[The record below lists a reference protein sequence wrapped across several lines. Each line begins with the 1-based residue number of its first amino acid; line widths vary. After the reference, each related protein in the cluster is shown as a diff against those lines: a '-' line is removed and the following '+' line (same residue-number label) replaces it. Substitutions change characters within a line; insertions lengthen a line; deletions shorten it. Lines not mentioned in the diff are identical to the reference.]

1 MGMVTQPASRSTALV
16 LDELRAAIVGGELA
30 PGEQV
35 RQQAWAERCGVSRPP
50 VREALEILCNEGV
63 LTHGLN
69 QGYFVAKYSFSEMRQ
84 LYTMR
89 HLLEREVVASL
100 EWPSDQQLAQLRT
113 FVKNV
118 QLNVENGRPDLAMKS
133 LVDFYMTIFRL
144 SPLSVIVNEIER
156 LWTRT
161 APYRYGNYDVT
172 ADPQGVL
179 VRFDDV
185 IEALEA
191 RDREK
196 LNDLLKLLTLRGLDV
211 ASNPGD
217 WGGPETAQVSRTS

>member
-1 MGMVTQPASRSTALV
+1 MDMVTRPASRATALV
-16 LDELRAAIVGGELA
+16 LDALRAAIVGGELS

-69 QGYFVAKYSFSEMRQ
+69 QGYFVTKFSLSEMRQ

-89 HLLEREVVASL
+89 HLLEREAIATI
-100 EWPSDQQLAQLRT
+100 EWPTGEQIDRLRAL
-113 FVKNV
+113 VEDV
-118 QLNVENGRPDLAMKS
+118 QRTVNDRRPDLAMTS
-133 LVDFYMTIFRL
+133 LVQFYLTIFRL
-144 SPLSVIVNEIER
+144 SPLSLIVDEIER
-156 LWTRT
+156 LWMRS

-172 ADPQGVL
+172 VDPQGTL
-179 VRFDDV
+179 VRFDEV
-185 IEALEA
+185 IGALVA

-196 LNDLLKLLTLRGLDV
+196 LGDLLQRLTLRGLGA
-211 ASNPGD
+211 ASSPGD
-217 WGGPETAQVSRTS
+217 WTGVDRAEVGQMS

>member
-1 MGMVTQPASRSTALV
+1 MDIVTRPASRSTALV
-16 LDELRAAIVGGELA
+16 LDALRAAIVGGELG
-30 PGEQV
+30 PGEPV
-35 RQQAWAERCGVSRPP
+35 RQQVWAERCGVSRPP

-89 HLLEREVVASL
+89 HLLEREAVASI
-100 EWPSDQQLAQLRT
+100 EWPSEQQVAQLRT

-144 SPLSVIVNEIER
+144 SPLSIIVNEIER

-196 LNDLLKLLTLRGLDV
+196 LNDLLKLLTLRGLGV

-217 WGGPETAQVSRTS
+217 WGGSGTAQVSGAS